1 MSCLLSHTLCL
12 HVYIL
17 LLSLLSLLVFIQ
29 IQFKVREVPEDIMYR
44 VSQRK
49 LNLKLVSL
57 ITPLFEIQPFLFILS
72 NSSESFLAESTP
84 IPDAGGYEPNAEINV
99 LCHNI
104 GIHRV
109 FLQTWKKSQACK
121 QCLRTI
127 LRKLWTFLVKQQ
139 YSCHF
144 HPSMPTCL
152 HFYQQLMHFCS

>member
-1 MSCLLSHTLCL
+1 
-12 HVYIL
+12 
-17 LLSLLSLLVFIQ
+17 
-29 IQFKVREVPEDIMYR
+29 MYR

-99 LCHNI
+99 LCNNI

-109 FLQTWKKSQACK
+109 FLRPILSFYNAMH
-121 QCLRTI
+121 CL
-127 LRKLWTFLVKQQ
+127 
-139 YSCHF
+139 
-144 HPSMPTCL
+144 
-152 HFYQQLMHFCS
+152 

>member
-1 MSCLLSHTLCL
+1 MSCLLSYTLSLHT
-12 HVYIL
+12 YIL

-29 IQFKVREVPEDIMYR
+29 IQFKVWEVPEDIMYR

-109 FLQTWKKSQACK
+109 FLRPILSFYNAMH
-121 QCLRTI
+121 CLWRD
-127 LRKLWTFLVKQQ
+127 KGW
-139 YSCHF
+139 SG
-144 HPSMPTCL
+144 L
-152 HFYQQLMHFCS
+152 HYDRYWESEYQQGSSTSLLFEYQ